1 MLGATPQRYLEALE
15 HLVGRLDVTELTAM
29 AEAICTAYRQRRTV
43 FCFGNG
49 GNAATASH
57 FATDLSKLTVV
68 PRLRLRLRA
77 VSLNDSAAAM
87 TAIGNDMEFDEI
99 FSEQLRTYLAPGDVV
114 LGLSTSGT
122 SPNVVKAL
130 EYGEAAGAVTMS
142 ITGANGHLL
151 RSLSSHCV
159 MIDSTSVQHVEELT
173 LVATHLL
180 CTMSRATLLELAREE
195 EEEESAVPALVK
207 RAASPPVSA

>member
-15 HLVGRLDVTELTAM
+15 HLVCRLDVSELTAM
-29 AEAICTAYRQRRTV
+29 ADAICAAYRQRRTV

-57 FATDLSKLTVV
+57 FAADLTKLTVV
-68 PRLRLRLRA
+68 PRLPHRLRA
-77 VSLNDSAAAM
+77 VSLNDSVSAM
-87 TAIGNDMEFDEI
+87 TAIGNDLEFDEI
-99 FSEQLRTYLAPGDVV
+99 FSEQLRTYLTPGDVV

-142 ITGANGHLL
+142 ITGASGHLV

-159 MIDSTSVQHVEELT
+159 MIESTSVQHVEELT

-180 CTMSRATLLELAREE
+180 CILSRATLLEFASAEDHEE
-195 EEEESAVPALVK
+195 AAVPAMAT
-207 RAASPPVSA
+207 RAARPAVSA